1 MRISDGV
8 QTCALPIYLFGPFS
22 ARLAAAGQLTS
33 SPVLAINQIAI
44 GGSYFGRAYDYSER
58 AGDKGL
64 LGSAELSAKVL
75 DRNSGFIRWAQL
87 YAFAD
92 AGEVD
97 NLENSYGTG
106 SLYSAG
112 AGARLDFAN
121 RLSLGIEAAFPI
133 DEVRYETGNMNP
145 RISFSLGALF

>member
-1 MRISDGV
+1 MKRRPPISTRTD
-8 QTCALPIYLFGPFS
+8 TLFPYTTLFRS
-22 ARLAAAGQLTS
+22 
-33 SPVLAINQIAI
+33 
-44 GGSYFGRAYDYSER
+44 
-58 AGDKGL
+58 GDKGL

-145 RISFSLGALF
+145 RLSFSLGALFMDSFWQAHQDPSIGRASWQARGVQLVEISWVAV

>member
-1 MRISDGV
+1 MSDWSSDV
-8 QTCALPIYLFGPFS
+8 CSSDL
-22 ARLAAAGQLTS
+22 LTS

-133 DEVRYETGNMNP
+133 DEVRYETGKTEE
-145 RISFSLGALF
+145 RRGGTEWVRRGKI

>member
-1 MRISDGV
+1 MSDWSSDV
-8 QTCALPIYLFGPFS
+8 CSSDL
-22 ARLAAAGQLTS
+22 LTS

-121 RLSLGIEAAFPI
+121 RLSLWIAAAFPNAEEI
-133 DEVRYETGNMNP
+133 GRESCRERVCEYVYN
-145 RISFSLGALF
+145 SVVAVS

>member
-1 MRISDGV
+1 MLLR
-8 QTCALPIYLFGPFS
+8 F
-22 ARLAAAGQLTS
+22 
-33 SPVLAINQIAI
+33 
-44 GGSYFGRAYDYSER
+44 YDFCGLS
-58 AGDKGL
+58 GDEGL
-64 LGSAELSAKVL
+64 LGSGEVSAKL
-75 DRNSGFIRWAQL
+75 LYRNSGFIRWAQL
-87 YAFAD
+87 YAFAY

-97 NLENSYGTG
+97 NFENNYGTG

-121 RLSLGIEAAFPI
+121 RLSIGIEAAFPI

>member
-1 MRISDGV
+1 MLFVFFKQKTAYEMRISDW
-8 QTCALPIYLFGPFS
+8 
-22 ARLAAAGQLTS
+22 S
-33 SPVLAINQIAI
+33 SDVCSSDL
-44 GGSYFGRAYDYSER
+44 
-58 AGDKGL
+58 
-64 LGSAELSAKVL
+64 
-75 DRNSGFIRWAQL
+75 NSGFIRWAQL